1 MKTKEESKGS
11 DWKETVLKTNESKG
25 SGLKERRRN
34 MKRKE
39 SKRSDW
45 KETVLRRSVLK
56 GSGFEERR
64 KSEREVKER

>member
-45 KETVLRRSVLK
+45 KENVLRRNESK
-56 GSGFEERR
+56 G
-64 KSEREVKER
+64 SEREVKER